1 MSNWYKPA
9 GSLKT
14 AEHEISLSPQDS
26 GWEYCGFYTYN
37 VATKSEFSVE
47 LSNREGVLLPLSA
60 QNVSVLV
67 DGQAFTLKG
76 RTGVFAA
83 VSDWIYLPVGSKVSF
98 SGKSGEIALLTAQAS
113 EKFPVCYTP
122 AEQVQVEVR
131 GSGKA
136 TRQVNNI
143 ATPTSFTQCH
153 KILVCEV
160 LTPGGNLSSWPPH
173 RHDKFPGCPTINE
186 EVYYF
191 QIGKEGSDHGDPE
204 GVGFFHVYT
213 VDETVDETVTLHDRD
228 TYVVPHGY
236 HGPSIA
242 SPEYPMYFLNVMAGP
257 APERSMAFCDDP
269 AHHWIRDSWNDQ
281 VQDPRCPMTSANGKV
296 WKG

>member
-1 MSNWYKPA
+1 MSWYKPA
-9 GSLKT
+9 GTLAKGE
-14 AEHEISLSPQDS
+14 AEISLSPQDS
-26 GWEYCGFYTYN
+26 GWEYSGFYTYSF
-37 VATKSEFSVE
+37 AKESKYQ
-47 LSNREGVLLPLSA
+47 LKMHGREAILLPLSA
-60 QNVSVLV
+60 TNVSVEV
-67 DGQAFTLKG
+67 DGQPFTLQG

-83 VSDWIYLPVGSKVSF
+83 VSDWIYIPVGSTVTF
-98 SGKSGEIALLTAQAS
+98 SGATGEIAVLTAEAS
-113 EKFPVCYTP
+113 EIFPVCYT
-122 AEQVQVEVR
+122 AAKDVAVEVR

-143 ATPTSFTQCH
+143 ATPTSFTACH
-153 KILVCEV
+153 KIIVCEV

-191 QIGKEGSDHGDPE
+191 QIGKAGSNHGDSE

-213 VDETVDETVTLHDRD
+213 VDQSLDETVTIKDKD
-228 TYVVPHGY
+228 IYIVPHGY

-257 APERSMAFCDDP
+257 AAERSMAFCDDP
-269 AHHWIRDSWNDQ
+269 AHHWIRDSWNEQ
-281 VQDPRCPMTSANGKV
+281 TPDPRCPMTSANGKV
-296 WKG
+296 S

>member
-9 GSLKT
+9 GTVKT

-37 VATKSEFSVE
+37 FATKSEFSVE
-47 LSNREGVLLPLSA
+47 LSGREGVLLPLST
-60 QNVSVLV
+60 QNVSVSV

-122 AEQVQVEVR
+122 AESVPVEVR

-143 ATPTSFTQCH
+143 ATADSFTQCH

-160 LTPGGNLSSWPPH
+160 LTP
-173 RHDKFPGCPTINE
+173 
-186 EVYYF
+186 
-191 QIGKEGSDHGDPE
+191 
-204 GVGFFHVYT
+204 
-213 VDETVDETVTLHDRD
+213 
-228 TYVVPHGY
+228 
-236 HGPSIA
+236 
-242 SPEYPMYFLNVMAGP
+242 
-257 APERSMAFCDDP
+257 
-269 AHHWIRDSWNDQ
+269 
-281 VQDPRCPMTSANGKV
+281 
-296 WKG
+296 

>member
-1 MSNWYKPA
+1 MMSWYKPA
-9 GSLKT
+9 GTLATKE
-14 AEHEISLSPQDS
+14 AEISLTPKDAQ
-26 GWEYCGFYTYN
+26 WEFCGFYTYN
-37 VATKSEFSVE
+37 FAKSAAINVE
-47 LSNREGVLLPLSA
+47 LKGREAILLPLSA
-60 QNVSVLV
+60 QDVKVEV
-67 DGQAFTLKG
+67 DGQPFTLKG

-83 VSDWIYLPVGSKVSF
+83 VSDWIYLPVNSNVKF
-98 SGKSGEIALLTAQAS
+98 SGKSGEVALLTAEAS
-113 EKFPVCYTP
+113 ESFPVCYTP
-122 AEQVQVEVR
+122 AEDVSVEVR

-143 ATPTSFTQCH
+143 ATPTSFTACH

-160 LTPGGNLSSWPPH
+160 ITPGGNLSSWPPH

-191 QIGKEGSDHGDPE
+191 QIGKEGSDHGDSE

-213 VDETVDETVTLHDRD
+213 VDGSLDETVTIHDKD
-228 TYVVPHGY
+228 VYVVPHGY

-257 APERSMAFCDDP
+257 AAERSMAFCDDP

-281 VQDPRCPMTSANGKV
+281 VQDARCPVTSAQGKV
-296 WKG
+296 KK

>member
-1 MSNWYKPA
+1 MMSWYRPA
-9 GSLKT
+9 GTLAT
-14 AEHEISLSPQDS
+14 VDAEISLTPKDA
-26 GWEYCGFYTYN
+26 GWEFCGFYTYN
-37 VATKSEFSVE
+37 FAKTAEVKVE
-47 LSNREGVLLPLSA
+47 LNGCEGILLPLSA
-60 QNVSVLV
+60 QDVKVEVN
-67 DGQAFTLKG
+67 GQAFTLKG

-83 VSDWIYLPVGSKVSF
+83 VSDWIYLPVNSSVKF
-98 SGKSGEIALLTAQAS
+98 SGKSGEIALLTAEAS
-113 EKFPVCYTP
+113 EIFPVCYTP
-122 AEQVQVEVR
+122 ADQVSVEVR

-143 ATPTSFTQCH
+143 ATADSFNQCH

-186 EVYYF
+186 EVYFF
-191 QIGKEGSDHGDPE
+191 QIGKEGADHGDPE

-213 VDETVDETVTLHDRD
+213 VDGSVDETLTIRDRD
-228 TYVVPHGY
+228 TYLVPHGY

-242 SPEYPMYFLNVMAGP
+242 APEYPMYFLNVMAGP
-257 APERSMAFCDDP
+257 APERSMASCDDP

-281 VQDPRCPMTSANGKV
+281 RQDPRCPMTSASGKV
-296 WKG
+296 